1 MVIPGLIVA
10 FLFAYDILGFQTLV
24 LDATLVIAMTF
35 LGTTVAAMIL
45 PWKSKDVYEG
55 SPIAKFKVP
64 SWLGY
69 LGMLLFLVG
78 GLFMI
83 YQSFSYGIPVITDL
97 GSLDTLTAIMAV
109 VVGLLTLVN
118 AVVILWLLYYLGKR
132 VLGGDKVPVITFAGI
147 IFFLFLNWP
156 LIEWFWD
163 PNLLY
168 GIGWQ
173 NSSSMLFMII
183 LYAMAGVIYVGFS
196 SYRRSQGIDV
206 DKVYQEIPVE

>member
-1 MVIPGLIVA
+1 VA

-45 PWKSKDVYEG
+45 PWRSKDVYEG
-55 SPIAKFKVP
+55 SPIAKYKVP

-69 LGMLLFLVG
+69 LGMLVFLVG
-78 GLFMI
+78 GLYMI
-83 YQSFSYGIPVITDL
+83 YLSFSYGIPILSAL
-97 GSLDTLTAIMAV
+97 GTYDTLTALMAI
-109 VVGLLTLVN
+109 VVGVLTVVN
-118 AVVILWLLYYLGKR
+118 VVVILWLLYYLGKR
-132 VLGGDKVPVITFAGI
+132 ILGGDQMPLITFAGL
-147 IFFLFLNWP
+147 IFFLFLDWL

-163 PNLLY
+163 PNFLY

-183 LYAMAGVIYVGFS
+183 LYAMAAVIYAGFS
-196 SYRRSQGIDV
+196 AYRRSQGIDV